1 MAKRAPSPRI
11 TEPIAEDAV
20 RHLARAMQQCGRD
33 DLLDTLRYEV
43 TRNHIYVTDGQ
54 GGPLC
59 RLRYT
64 GDPDYWALNMFK
76 WSSERYDTRNDF
88 GFGGG
93 TLPECLDAL
102 LHGYRL

>member
-1 MAKRAPSPRI
+1 M
-11 TEPIAEDAV
+11 TEEIAADAV
-20 RHLARAMQQCGRD
+20 RRFARAMQACGRD
-33 DLLDTLRYEV
+33 DLLDSLCCKV
-43 TRNHIYVTDGQ
+43 TPNYIYTTDAQ

-64 GDPDYWALNMFK
+64 GDPGYWELNMFK
-76 WSSERYDTRNDF
+76 WSSERYDTRNEF